1 MNNFNDAICKGDFRI
16 QVKAENMLSY
26 TIKMVSNTK
35 YFPNWMRGSLVR
47 IIVDHATDIF
57 DNIVAANET
66 RSTELRMEYQHKV
79 IRGCAQLTGLV
90 DLSER
95 DGLIK
100 MEKALKWA
108 KLVKDV
114 QNMTTAWLR
123 NTSS

>member
-1 MNNFNDAICKGDFRI
+1 M
-16 QVKAENMLSY
+16 
-26 TIKMVSNTK
+26 
-35 YFPNWMRGSLVR
+35 R
-47 IIVDHATDIF
+47 IIVDLATDIF
-57 DNIVAANET
+57 DNIVAANEA
-66 RSTELRMEYQHKV
+66 RSTELRMEYQQKV
-79 IRGCAQLTGLV
+79 VRGCAQLAGLI
-90 DLSER
+90 DMSER